1 MTTVL
6 SPQRNLTEVIYAD
19 GTRVSTLGEPA
30 ALPAALAAAP
40 ARYKGMGWLRFS
52 AHAVNESLLA
62 VLDAHP
68 GSARKY
74 DNETT
79 DVLVKCEGAGCDW
92 ETPITGRQD
101 KRDLGSELY
110 QAHQAAMIEE
120 SFTLEPRAVSSE
132 DES

>member
-40 ARYKGMGWLRFS
+40 ARYKGMGWTRFS

-68 GSARKY
+68 GSVYKY
-74 DNETT
+74 DNSTT
-79 DVLVKCEGAGCDW
+79 DVLIKCDGAGCDW
-92 ETPITGRQD
+92 GTTITGKQD
-101 KRDLGSELY
+101 KTDLGSEMY
-110 QAHQAAMIEE
+110 QAHQAVMIEE
-120 SFTLEPRAVSSE
+120 AFFLEPRTDACE
-132 DES
+132 DKS